1 MGSIP
6 TRFRQINFGFWIADF
21 GLKYYSFI
29 DLKIIAQNTKLKRNM
44 KEWISLNM
52 TPQIG
57 PRAATKLL
65 ERFGSAESV
74 FHATRSE
81 LTSLRLRAESIESIL
96 RKEFHDKAAEEFEK
110 VKELGGDVLV
120 LDDGSYPFLLREI
133 SDPPITLY
141 VKGDW
146 QACFDAPCIGVVGSR
161 RCSTYG
167 ANASEM
173 LSRDLAANGVCIV
186 SGLARGIDTAAHRGA
201 IAGKGRTVAVLG
213 TGIGQI
219 YPKEN
224 AKLVD
229 EILANGGAVVSQF
242 PLDTPPIPE
251 NFPYRNRIISGLSLG
266 VLIVEASERSGSLI
280 TARLAM
286 EQNREV
292 LAVPGNITSKNSFGT
307 NYLIKSG
314 AALVQQWQ
322 DVVSALG
329 SEISASILPP
339 KIDDAKSKKETNR
352 AESSPVGL
360 NKNESSIYQL
370 LSADEPVHVD
380 FLLEQSGLS
389 FGDLNAALLSLD
401 MRDLIRE
408 LAGKRYA
415 RKI

>member
-1 MGSIP
+1 M
-6 TRFRQINFGFWIADF
+6 R
-21 GLKYYSFI
+21 
-29 DLKIIAQNTKLKRNM
+29 
-44 KEWISLNM
+44 EWISLNM

-81 LTSLRLRAESIESIL
+81 LESLRLRAESVESIL
-96 RKEFHDKAAEEFEK
+96 KREFHEKAHEEFEN
-110 VKELGGDVLV
+110 VKKLGGDVLV
-120 LDDGSYPFLLREI
+120 LDDGSYPYLLREI
-133 SDPPITLY
+133 DDPPITLY

-146 QACFDAPCIGVVGSR
+146 QACFDAPCIAVVGSR

-167 ANASEM
+167 ENAAEM
-173 LSRDLAANGVCIV
+173 LSRDLAANGICVV

-201 IAGKGRTVAVLG
+201 IGGKGKTIAVLG
-213 TGIGQI
+213 TGIGQV

-224 AKLVD
+224 ARLVE
-229 EILANGGAVVSQF
+229 EILASGGAIVSQF
-242 PLDTPPIPE
+242 PLETPPLSE

-314 AALVQQWQ
+314 AKLVQQWQ
-322 DVVSALG
+322 DVVAELP
-329 SEISASILPP
+329 SEISAAILPP
-339 KIDDAKSKKETNR
+339 KIDEKEKKGKPKVVPADLSE
-352 AESSPVGL
+352 
-360 NKNESSIYQL
+360 NEQTIWQL
-370 LSADEPVHVD
+370 LSPDEAAHID
-380 FLLEQSGLS
+380 ALLEESGLS
-389 FGDLNAALLSLD
+389 FGDLSTALLGLE
-401 MRDLIRE
+401 MRE
-408 LAGKRYA
+408 LVRILPGKNYA
-415 RKI
+415 RKS